1 MSAESFL
8 TGNRSKSRS
17 SCTANISTQT
27 WIPAERTLT
36 ISNTMQAS
44 VLSVGTP
51 PCPMLTRGLDHCLDF
66 IRQGIL
72 CHLDYSL
79 YTVYWGERR
88 QDIPTHR
95 DPPVQKCVN
104 WDKLKAW
111 MAERAANTDDLVR
124 P

>member
-1 MSAESFL
+1 ML
-8 TGNRSKSRS
+8 
-17 SCTANISTQT
+17 
-27 WIPAERTLT
+27 
-36 ISNTMQAS
+36 
-44 VLSVGTP
+44 
-51 PCPMLTRGLDHCLDF
+51 LTRDLDHCLDF

-79 YTVYWGERR
+79 YTVYWGEHR

-104 WDKLKAW
+104 WDKLKVW
-111 MAERAANTDDLVR
+111 MEGRAANTDDLVR